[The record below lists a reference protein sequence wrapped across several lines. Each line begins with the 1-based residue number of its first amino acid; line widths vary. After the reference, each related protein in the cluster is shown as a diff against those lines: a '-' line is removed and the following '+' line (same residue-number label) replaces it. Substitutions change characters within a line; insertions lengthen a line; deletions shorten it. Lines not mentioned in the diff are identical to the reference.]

1 MTNRQQSQPIQKA
14 PELRLR
20 GFCMGVRTQNITEKV
35 TAGGRFKVEIQRH
48 TALKDLRGSPA

>member
-14 PELRLR
+14 PELKLR
-20 GFCMGVRTQNITEKV
+20 GFYMGARTQNLAESDGPGV
-35 TAGGRFKVEIQRH
+35 RFEVEIQRH